1 MRNRHDY
8 DDQYAREVVVCCEGA
23 VSYLAWWL
31 AGLFIYLLTCLLT
44 CLPGWLVDW
53 YLACLLGW
61 LADLLVGWLVGLLAR
76 LLVRSFACFLA
87 CFFGLLCLL
96 TYFDLLC
103 LADLQGLSGWT
114 PETQPNDTL
123 RRRLVEFLVFNLLA
137 LVCFELARLSL
148 FLGLLAYF
156 TLVWFVGLEGLFCFC
171 LLALLC
177 FDCLCWFACLVCF
190 ALQWY
195 ALLDLVSFS

>member
-1 MRNRHDY
+1 MKVQLVIWLD
-8 DDQYAREVVVCCEGA
+8 CL
-23 VSYLAWWL
+23 LAC
-31 AGLFIYLLTCLLT
+31 LFTCLLA
-44 CLPGWLVDW
+44 CLLACLVGWLVDW
-53 YLACLLGW
+53 LLGCLLAW
-61 LADLLVGWLVGLLAR
+61 LIGWLVSWLVVYLLCWLVC
-76 LLVRSFACFLA
+76 LLACFLA

-103 LADLQGLSGWT
+103 LADLRGLRGWT
-114 PETQPNDTL
+114 PETQPNDAL

-137 LVCFELARLSL
+137 LVCFELTRLSL

-177 FDCLCWFACLVCF
+177 FDCLCCFACLVCF
-190 ALQWY
+190 TLQCY
-195 ALLDLVSFS
+195 ALLDLVGFS